1 MASYTMMLLISL
13 SYQVGYMT
21 HRYTEQEYIC
31 DCEKTQHLDVV
42 DQINYQ
48 LLADNVRLYKELYI
62 SLEYMNY
69 TNLGNVYYKT
79 QTSSEVTD
87 LVILPL
93 ETFINEFYEFK
104 TNIYVS
110 IKKLIESKRLLYQQY
125 IEIKHRC

>member
-1 MASYTMMLLISL
+1 MTSYTTMFMICVM
-13 SYQVGYMT
+13 SYQAGYAA

-42 DQINYQ
+42 DKINYQ

-69 TNLGNVYYKT
+69 TNLGNVYYTT
-79 QTSSEVTD
+79 QTLSEVTD

-93 ETFINEFYEFK
+93 EAFINEFYEFK

-110 IKKLIESKRLLYQQY
+110 IKKLIVVVLL
-125 IEIKHRC
+125 